1 MAGILSIVI
10 WIVVIVGI
18 VKSFSGS
25 DTKKTQSTQNS
36 TQKTVQQI
44 RNGAQKIMSE
54 ISAYANDM
62 EQGTNTG
69 NRTSYNQPQNSAYN
83 TRTNQSQN
91 NTYNMRANQSQT
103 AYNAKQNAYAQPTQ
117 QKRQMTADERARLDA
132 YRQQKAFAQPAAK
145 PTNIVERAKQ
155 NVNKYAEDT
164 TLEQLEKEH
173 KHSERESK
181 AEAAYVAK
189 EREEHRKLHT
199 EPIPPVEEE
208 SLLGSVQDLMIKGY
222 DGNLSF
228 ERDFVGE
235 AMDLLNSFTVQ

>member
-25 DTKKTQSTQNS
+25 DAKKTQSTQNS

-69 NRTSYNQPQNSAYN
+69 NRTSYNQPQN
-83 TRTNQSQN
+83 

-103 AYNAKQNAYAQPTQ
+103 AYNAKQNAYAQPKQ
-117 QKRQMTADERARLDA
+117 QKRQMTVAERAKLDA
-132 YRQQKAFAQPAAK
+132 YRQQKVAAK
-145 PTNIVERAKQ
+145 SAQPTNIVDRAKQ
-155 NVNKYAEDT
+155 NANKYTEDT

-235 AMDLLNSFTVQ
+235 AMDLLNSFTVR

>member
-1 MAGILSIVI
+1 MVSVLSVLI

-18 VKSFSGS
+18 VKGFSGNDS
-25 DTKKTQSTQNS
+25 KKTQPTQNS
-36 TQKTVQQI
+36 TQKTVQQFKS
-44 RNGAQKIMSE
+44 GAQKIISE
-54 ISAYANDM
+54 ISAYADAA
-62 EQGTNTG
+62 EQGTRTG
-69 NRTSYNQPQNSAYN
+69 NKTSYNQTQRS
-83 TRTNQSQN
+83 
-91 NTYNMRANQSQT
+91 
-103 AYNAKQNAYAQPTQ
+103 YNAQQNAYAQPKQ
-117 QKRQMTADERARLDA
+117 PKRQMTAAERAKLDA
-132 YRQQKAFAQPAAK
+132 YRQQKAAAK
-145 PTNIVERAKQ
+145 SAQPTNIVDRAKQ
-155 NVNKYAEDT
+155 NANKYAEDT

>member
-1 MAGILSIVI
+1 MVSVLSILI
-10 WIVVIVGI
+10 WIVGIVGI
-18 VKSFSGS
+18 VKGFSGNDS
-25 DTKKTQSTQNS
+25 KKTQTTQNS
-36 TQKTVQQI
+36 TQKTVQQFKS
-44 RNGAQKIMSE
+44 GAQKIISE
-54 ISAYANDM
+54 ISAYADAA
-62 EQGTNTG
+62 EQGTSTG
-69 NRTSYNQPQNSAYN
+69 NKTSYNQTQRS
-83 TRTNQSQN
+83 
-91 NTYNMRANQSQT
+91 
-103 AYNAKQNAYAQPTQ
+103 YNAQQNAYAQPKQ
-117 QKRQMTADERARLDA
+117 PKRQMTAAERAKLDA
-132 YRQQKAFAQPAAK
+132 YRQQKAAAK
-145 PTNIVERAKQ
+145 SAQPTNIVDRAKQ
-155 NVNKYAEDT
+155 NTNKYAEDT

>member
-1 MAGILSIVI
+1 MVSVLSILI

-18 VKSFSGS
+18 VKGFSGN
-25 DTKKTQSTQNS
+25 DIKKTQPTQNS
-36 TQKTVQQI
+36 TQKTVQQFKS
-44 RNGAQKIMSE
+44 GAQKIISE
-54 ISAYANDM
+54 ISAYADAA
-62 EQGTNTG
+62 EQGTSTG
-69 NRTSYNQPQNSAYN
+69 NKTSYNQTQRS
-83 TRTNQSQN
+83 
-91 NTYNMRANQSQT
+91 
-103 AYNAKQNAYAQPTQ
+103 YNAQQNAYAQPKQ
-117 QKRQMTADERARLDA
+117 PKRQMTAAERAKLDA
-132 YRQQKAFAQPAAK
+132 YRQQKAAAK
-145 PTNIVERAKQ
+145 SAQPTNIVDRAKQ
-155 NVNKYAEDT
+155 NTNKYAEDT

>member
-1 MAGILSIVI
+1 MVSVLSILI

-18 VKSFSGS
+18 VKGFSGNDS
-25 DTKKTQSTQNS
+25 KKTQPTQNS
-36 TQKTVQQI
+36 AQKTVQQFKS
-44 RNGAQKIMSE
+44 GAQKIISE
-54 ISAYANDM
+54 ISAYADAA
-62 EQGTNTG
+62 EQGTSTG
-69 NRTSYNQPQNSAYN
+69 NKTSYNQTQRS
-83 TRTNQSQN
+83 
-91 NTYNMRANQSQT
+91 
-103 AYNAKQNAYAQPTQ
+103 YNAQQNAYAQPKQ
-117 QKRQMTADERARLDA
+117 QKRQMTAAERAKLDA
-132 YRQQKAFAQPAAK
+132 YRQQKAATKSAQ
-145 PTNIVERAKQ
+145 PTNIVDRAKQ
-155 NVNKYAEDT
+155 NANKYAEDT

>member
-1 MAGILSIVI
+1 MVSVLSILI

-18 VKSFSGS
+18 VKGFSGNDS
-25 DTKKTQSTQNS
+25 KKTQPTQNS
-36 TQKTVQQI
+36 TQKTVQQFKS
-44 RNGAQKIMSE
+44 GAQKIISE
-54 ISAYANDM
+54 ISAYADAA
-62 EQGTNTG
+62 EQGTSAG
-69 NRTSYNQPQNSAYN
+69 NKTSYNQTQRS
-83 TRTNQSQN
+83 
-91 NTYNMRANQSQT
+91 
-103 AYNAKQNAYAQPTQ
+103 YNAQQNAYAQPKQ
-117 QKRQMTADERARLDA
+117 PKRQMTAAERAKLDA
-132 YRQQKAFAQPAAK
+132 YRQQKAAAK
-145 PTNIVERAKQ
+145 SAQPTNIVDRAKQ
-155 NVNKYAEDT
+155 NTNKYAEDT

>member
-1 MAGILSIVI
+1 MVSVLSILI

-18 VKSFSGS
+18 VKGFSGNDS
-25 DTKKTQSTQNS
+25 KKTQPTQNS
-36 TQKTVQQI
+36 AQKTVQQFKS
-44 RNGAQKIMSE
+44 GAQKIISE
-54 ISAYANDM
+54 ISAYADAA
-62 EQGTNTG
+62 EQGTSTG
-69 NRTSYNQPQNSAYN
+69 NKTSYNQTQRS
-83 TRTNQSQN
+83 
-91 NTYNMRANQSQT
+91 
-103 AYNAKQNAYAQPTQ
+103 YNAQQNAYAQPKQ
-117 QKRQMTADERARLDA
+117 PKRQMTAAERAKLDA
-132 YRQQKAFAQPAAK
+132 YRQQKATAKSAQ
-145 PTNIVERAKQ
+145 PTNIVDRAKQ
-155 NVNKYAEDT
+155 NANKYAEDT

>member
-25 DTKKTQSTQNS
+25 DAKKTQSTQNS

-69 NRTSYNQPQNSAYN
+69 NRTSYNQPQNSTYN
-83 TRTNQSQN
+83 ARVNQPQN

-117 QKRQMTADERARLDA
+117 QKRQMTADERAKLDA
-132 YRQQKAFAQPAAK
+132 YRQQKAFAQPVAK

-199 EPIPPVEEE
+199 EPIPLVEEE

>member
-25 DTKKTQSTQNS
+25 DAKKTQSTQNS

-69 NRTSYNQPQNSAYN
+69 NRTSYNQPQNS
-83 TRTNQSQN
+83 
-91 NTYNMRANQSQT
+91 TYNARVNQPQT
-103 AYNAKQNAYAQPTQ
+103 SYNAKQNAYAQPTQ
-117 QKRQMTADERARLDA
+117 QKRQMTADERAKLDA
-132 YRQQKAFAQPAAK
+132 YRQQKAFVQPAPK

>member
-1 MAGILSIVI
+1 MVSVLSILI

-18 VKSFSGS
+18 VKGFSGNDS
-25 DTKKTQSTQNS
+25 KKTQPTQNS
-36 TQKTVQQI
+36 TQKTVQQFKS
-44 RNGAQKIMSE
+44 GAQKIISE
-54 ISAYANDM
+54 ISAYADAS
-62 EQGTNTG
+62 EQGTSTG
-69 NRTSYNQPQNSAYN
+69 NKTSYNQTQRSYN
-83 TRTNQSQN
+83 GQ
-91 NTYNMRANQSQT
+91 
-103 AYNAKQNAYAQPTQ
+103 QNAYAQPKQ
-117 QKRQMTADERARLDA
+117 QKRQMTAAERAKLDA
-132 YRQQKAFAQPAAK
+132 YRQQKAAAK
-145 PTNIVERAKQ
+145 SAQPTNIVDRAKQ
-155 NVNKYAEDT
+155 NANKYAEDT

>member
-1 MAGILSIVI
+1 MVSVLSILI

-18 VKSFSGS
+18 VKGFSGNDS
-25 DTKKTQSTQNS
+25 KKTQPTQNS
-36 TQKTVQQI
+36 TQKTVQQFKS
-44 RNGAQKIMSE
+44 GAQKIISE
-54 ISAYANDM
+54 ISAYADAA
-62 EQGTNTG
+62 EQGTRTG
-69 NRTSYNQPQNSAYN
+69 NKTSYNQ
-83 TRTNQSQN
+83 SQ
-91 NTYNMRANQSQT
+91 RS
-103 AYNAKQNAYAQPTQ
+103 YNAQQNAYAQPKQ
-117 QKRQMTADERARLDA
+117 QKRQMTAAERAKLDA
-132 YRQQKAFAQPAAK
+132 YRQQKAAAK
-145 PTNIVERAKQ
+145 SAQPTNIVDRAKQ
-155 NVNKYAEDT
+155 NADKYAEDT

-199 EPIPPVEEE
+199 EQIPPVEEE

>member
-1 MAGILSIVI
+1 MVSVLSILI

-18 VKSFSGS
+18 VKGFSGNDS
-25 DTKKTQSTQNS
+25 KKTQPTQNS
-36 TQKTVQQI
+36 TQKTVQQFKS
-44 RNGAQKIMSE
+44 GAQKIISE
-54 ISAYANDM
+54 IGAYADAA
-62 EQGTNTG
+62 EQGTSTG
-69 NRTSYNQPQNSAYN
+69 NKTSYNQTQRS
-83 TRTNQSQN
+83 
-91 NTYNMRANQSQT
+91 
-103 AYNAKQNAYAQPTQ
+103 YNAQQNAYAQPKQ
-117 QKRQMTADERARLDA
+117 PKRQMTAAERAKLDA
-132 YRQQKAFAQPAAK
+132 YRQQKAAAK
-145 PTNIVERAKQ
+145 SAQPTNIVDRAKQ
-155 NVNKYAEDT
+155 NTNKYAEDT

>member
-1 MAGILSIVI
+1 MVSVLSILI

-18 VKSFSGS
+18 VKGFSGNDS
-25 DTKKTQSTQNS
+25 KKTQPTQNS
-36 TQKTVQQI
+36 TQKTVQQFKS
-44 RNGAQKIMSE
+44 GAQKIISE
-54 ISAYANDM
+54 ISAYADAA
-62 EQGTNTG
+62 EQGTSTG
-69 NRTSYNQPQNSAYN
+69 NKTSYNQTQRS
-83 TRTNQSQN
+83 
-91 NTYNMRANQSQT
+91 
-103 AYNAKQNAYAQPTQ
+103 YNAQQNAYAQPKQ
-117 QKRQMTADERARLDA
+117 PKRQMTAAERAKLDA
-132 YRQQKAFAQPAAK
+132 YRQQKAAAK
-145 PTNIVERAKQ
+145 SAQPTNIVDRAKQ
-155 NVNKYAEDT
+155 NTNKYAEDT

-181 AEAAYVAK
+181 AEAAYVEK

>member
-1 MAGILSIVI
+1 MVSVLSILI

-18 VKSFSGS
+18 VKGFSGNDS
-25 DTKKTQSTQNS
+25 KKTQPTQNS

-44 RNGAQKIMSE
+44 RNGAQKIISE
-54 ISAYANDM
+54 ISAYADAA
-62 EQGTNTG
+62 EQGTSTG
-69 NRTSYNQPQNSAYN
+69 NKTSYNQTQRS
-83 TRTNQSQN
+83 
-91 NTYNMRANQSQT
+91 
-103 AYNAKQNAYAQPTQ
+103 YNAQQNAYAQPKQ
-117 QKRQMTADERARLDA
+117 QKRQMTVAERAKLDA
-132 YRQQKAFAQPAAK
+132 YRQQKAAAK
-145 PTNIVERAKQ
+145 SAQPTNIVDRAKQ
-155 NVNKYAEDT
+155 NANKYTEDT

>member
-1 MAGILSIVI
+1 MVSVLSILI

-18 VKSFSGS
+18 VKGFSGNDS
-25 DTKKTQSTQNS
+25 KKTQPTQNS
-36 TQKTVQQI
+36 TQKTVQQFKS
-44 RNGAQKIMSE
+44 GAQKIISE
-54 ISAYANDM
+54 ISAYADAA
-62 EQGTNTG
+62 EQGTRTG
-69 NRTSYNQPQNSAYN
+69 NKTSYNQTQRS
-83 TRTNQSQN
+83 
-91 NTYNMRANQSQT
+91 
-103 AYNAKQNAYAQPTQ
+103 YNAQQNAYAQPKQ
-117 QKRQMTADERARLDA
+117 PKRQMTAAERAKLVA
-132 YRQQKAFAQPAAK
+132 YRQQKAAAK
-145 PTNIVERAKQ
+145 SAQPTNIVDRAKQ
-155 NVNKYAEDT
+155 NANKYAEDT

>member
-1 MAGILSIVI
+1 MVSVLSILI

-18 VKSFSGS
+18 VKGFSGNDS
-25 DTKKTQSTQNS
+25 KKTQPTQNS
-36 TQKTVQQI
+36 TQKTVQQFKS
-44 RNGAQKIMSE
+44 GAQKIISE
-54 ISAYANDM
+54 ISAYADAA
-62 EQGTNTG
+62 EQGTSTG
-69 NRTSYNQPQNSAYN
+69 NKTSYNQTQRS
-83 TRTNQSQN
+83 
-91 NTYNMRANQSQT
+91 
-103 AYNAKQNAYAQPTQ
+103 YNAQQNAYAQPKQ
-117 QKRQMTADERARLDA
+117 QKRQMTVAERAKLDA
-132 YRQQKAFAQPAAK
+132 YRQQKAAAK
-145 PTNIVERAKQ
+145 SAQPTNIVDRAKQ
-155 NVNKYAEDT
+155 NANKYTEDT

>member
-1 MAGILSIVI
+1 MVSVLSILI

-18 VKSFSGS
+18 VKGFSGNDS
-25 DTKKTQSTQNS
+25 KKTQPTQNS
-36 TQKTVQQI
+36 AQKTVQQFKS
-44 RNGAQKIMSE
+44 GAQKIISE
-54 ISAYANDM
+54 ISAYADAA
-62 EQGTNTG
+62 EQGTSTG
-69 NRTSYNQPQNSAYN
+69 NKTSYNQTQRS
-83 TRTNQSQN
+83 
-91 NTYNMRANQSQT
+91 
-103 AYNAKQNAYAQPTQ
+103 YNAQQNAYAQPKQ
-117 QKRQMTADERARLDA
+117 PKRQMTAAERAKLDA
-132 YRQQKAFAQPAAK
+132 YRQQKAAAK
-145 PTNIVERAKQ
+145 SAQPTNIVDRAKQ
-155 NVNKYAEDT
+155 NANKYAEDT

>member
-1 MAGILSIVI
+1 MVSVLSILI

-18 VKSFSGS
+18 VKGFSGNDS
-25 DTKKTQSTQNS
+25 KKTQPTQNS
-36 TQKTVQQI
+36 TQKTVQQFKS
-44 RNGAQKIMSE
+44 GAQKIISE
-54 ISAYANDM
+54 ISAYADAA
-62 EQGTNTG
+62 EQGTSTG
-69 NRTSYNQPQNSAYN
+69 YKTSYD
-83 TRTNQSQN
+83 
-91 NTYNMRANQSQT
+91 QT
-103 AYNAKQNAYAQPTQ
+103 QRSYNAQQNAYAQPKLP
-117 QKRQMTADERARLDA
+117 KRQMTAAERAKLDA
-132 YRQQKAFAQPAAK
+132 YRQQKAAAK
-145 PTNIVERAKQ
+145 SAQPTNIVDRAKQ
-155 NVNKYAEDT
+155 NTNKYAEDT

-235 AMDLLNSFTVQ
+235 AMHLLNSFTVQ

>member
-1 MAGILSIVI
+1 MVSVLAILI

-18 VKSFSGS
+18 VKGFSGNDS
-25 DTKKTQSTQNS
+25 KKTQPTQNS
-36 TQKTVQQI
+36 TQKTVQQFKS
-44 RNGAQKIMSE
+44 GAQKIISE
-54 ISAYANDM
+54 ISAYADAA
-62 EQGTNTG
+62 EQGTSTG
-69 NRTSYNQPQNSAYN
+69 NKTSYNQTQRS
-83 TRTNQSQN
+83 
-91 NTYNMRANQSQT
+91 
-103 AYNAKQNAYAQPTQ
+103 YNAQQNAYAQPKLP
-117 QKRQMTADERARLDA
+117 KRQMTAAERAKLDA
-132 YRQQKAFAQPAAK
+132 YRQQKAAAK
-145 PTNIVERAKQ
+145 SAQPTNIVDRAKQ
-155 NVNKYAEDT
+155 NTNKYAEDT

>member
-1 MAGILSIVI
+1 MVSVLSILI

-18 VKSFSGS
+18 VKGFSGNDS
-25 DTKKTQSTQNS
+25 KKTQPTQNS
-36 TQKTVQQI
+36 TQKTVQQFKS
-44 RNGAQKIMSE
+44 GAQKIISE
-54 ISAYANDM
+54 ISAYADAA
-62 EQGTNTG
+62 EQGTRTG
-69 NRTSYNQPQNSAYN
+69 NKTSYNQTQRS
-83 TRTNQSQN
+83 
-91 NTYNMRANQSQT
+91 
-103 AYNAKQNAYAQPTQ
+103 YNAQQNAYAQPKQ
-117 QKRQMTADERARLDA
+117 PKRQMTAAERAKLDA
-132 YRQQKAFAQPAAK
+132 YRQQKAAAK
-145 PTNIVERAKQ
+145 SAQPTNIVDRAKQ
-155 NVNKYAEDT
+155 NANKYAEDT

>member
-1 MAGILSIVI
+1 MVSVLSILI

-18 VKSFSGS
+18 VKGFSGNDS
-25 DTKKTQSTQNS
+25 KKTQPTQNS
-36 TQKTVQQI
+36 TQKTVQQFKS
-44 RNGAQKIMSE
+44 GAQKIISE
-54 ISAYANDM
+54 ISAYADAA
-62 EQGTNTG
+62 EQGTSTG
-69 NRTSYNQPQNSAYN
+69 NKTSYNQTQRSYN
-83 TRTNQSQN
+83 GQ
-91 NTYNMRANQSQT
+91 
-103 AYNAKQNAYAQPTQ
+103 QNAYAQPKQ
-117 QKRQMTADERARLDA
+117 PKRQMTAAERAKLDA
-132 YRQQKAFAQPAAK
+132 YRQQKAAAK
-145 PTNIVERAKQ
+145 SAQPTNIVDRAKQ
-155 NVNKYAEDT
+155 NANKYAEDT

>member
-1 MAGILSIVI
+1 MVSVLSILI

-18 VKSFSGS
+18 VKGFSGNDS
-25 DTKKTQSTQNS
+25 KKTQPTQNS
-36 TQKTVQQI
+36 TQKTVQQFKS
-44 RNGAQKIMSE
+44 GAQKIISE
-54 ISAYANDM
+54 ISAYADAAG
-62 EQGTNTG
+62 QGTRTG
-69 NRTSYNQPQNSAYN
+69 NKTSYNQTQRS
-83 TRTNQSQN
+83 
-91 NTYNMRANQSQT
+91 
-103 AYNAKQNAYAQPTQ
+103 YNAQQNAYAQPKQ
-117 QKRQMTADERARLDA
+117 PKRQMTAAERAKLDA
-132 YRQQKAFAQPAAK
+132 YRQQKAAAK
-145 PTNIVERAKQ
+145 SAQPTNIVDRAKQ
-155 NVNKYAEDT
+155 NANKYAEDT

>member
-1 MAGILSIVI
+1 MVSVLSILI

-18 VKSFSGS
+18 VKGFSGNDS
-25 DTKKTQSTQNS
+25 KKTQPTQNS
-36 TQKTVQQI
+36 TQKTVQQFKS
-44 RNGAQKIMSE
+44 GAQKIISE
-54 ISAYANDM
+54 ISAYADAA
-62 EQGTNTG
+62 EQGTSTG
-69 NRTSYNQPQNSAYN
+69 NKTSYNQTQRS
-83 TRTNQSQN
+83 
-91 NTYNMRANQSQT
+91 
-103 AYNAKQNAYAQPTQ
+103 YNAQQNAYAQPKQ
-117 QKRQMTADERARLDA
+117 QKRQMTAAERAKLDA
-132 YRQQKAFAQPAAK
+132 YRQQKAAAK
-145 PTNIVERAKQ
+145 SAQPTNIVDRAKQ
-155 NVNKYAEDT
+155 NANKYTEDT

-189 EREEHRKLHT
+189 EREKHRKLHT

>member
-1 MAGILSIVI
+1 MVSVLSILI

-18 VKSFSGS
+18 VKGFSGNDS
-25 DTKKTQSTQNS
+25 KKTQPTQNS
-36 TQKTVQQI
+36 TQKTVQQFKS
-44 RNGAQKIMSE
+44 GAQKIISE
-54 ISAYANDM
+54 ISAYADAA
-62 EQGTNTG
+62 EQGTSTG
-69 NRTSYNQPQNSAYN
+69 NKTSYNQTQRS
-83 TRTNQSQN
+83 
-91 NTYNMRANQSQT
+91 
-103 AYNAKQNAYAQPTQ
+103 YNAQQNAYARPKQP
-117 QKRQMTADERARLDA
+117 KRQMTAAERAKLDA
-132 YRQQKAFAQPAAK
+132 YRQQKAAAK
-145 PTNIVERAKQ
+145 SAQPTNIVDRAKQ
-155 NVNKYAEDT
+155 NTNKYAEDT

>member
-1 MAGILSIVI
+1 MPMQPSRVQVQA
-10 WIVVIVGI
+10 
-18 VKSFSGS
+18 
-25 DTKKTQSTQNS
+25 TKLPI
-36 TQKTVQQI
+36 I
-44 RNGAQKIMSE
+44 RHR
-54 ISAYANDM
+54 DH
-62 EQGTNTG
+62 T
-69 NRTSYNQPQNSAYN
+69 
-83 TRTNQSQN
+83 TRSR
-91 NTYNMRANQSQT
+91 MRMP
-103 AYNAKQNAYAQPTQ
+103 K
-117 QKRQMTADERARLDA
+117 LDA
-132 YRQQKAFAQPAAK
+132 YRQQKAAAK
-145 PTNIVERAKQ
+145 SAQPTNIVDRAKQ
-155 NVNKYAEDT
+155 NANKYAEDT

-189 EREEHRKLHT
+189 EREKHRKLHT

>member
-1 MAGILSIVI
+1 MVSVLSILI

-18 VKSFSGS
+18 VKGFSGNDS
-25 DTKKTQSTQNS
+25 KKTQPTQNS
-36 TQKTVQQI
+36 TQKTVQQFKS
-44 RNGAQKIMSE
+44 GAQKIISE
-54 ISAYANDM
+54 ISAYADAA
-62 EQGTNTG
+62 EQGTSTG
-69 NRTSYNQPQNSAYN
+69 NKTSYNQTQRS
-83 TRTNQSQN
+83 
-91 NTYNMRANQSQT
+91 
-103 AYNAKQNAYAQPTQ
+103 YNAQQNAYAQPKQ
-117 QKRQMTADERARLDA
+117 QKRQMTAAERAKLDA
-132 YRQQKAFAQPAAK
+132 YRQQKAAAKSAQPN
-145 PTNIVERAKQ
+145 NIVDRAKQ
-155 NVNKYAEDT
+155 NANKYAEDT
-164 TLEQLEKEH
+164 TIEQLEKEH

-222 DGNLSF
+222 DGNMSF

>member
-1 MAGILSIVI
+1 MVSVLSILI
-10 WIVVIVGI
+10 WSVVIVGI
-18 VKSFSGS
+18 VKGFSGNDS
-25 DTKKTQSTQNS
+25 KKTQPTQNS
-36 TQKTVQQI
+36 TQKTVQQFKS
-44 RNGAQKIMSE
+44 GAQKIISE
-54 ISAYANDM
+54 ISAYADAA
-62 EQGTNTG
+62 EQGTSTG
-69 NRTSYNQPQNSAYN
+69 NKTSYNQTQRS
-83 TRTNQSQN
+83 
-91 NTYNMRANQSQT
+91 
-103 AYNAKQNAYAQPTQ
+103 YNAQQNAYAQPKQ
-117 QKRQMTADERARLDA
+117 QKRQMTAAERAKLDA
-132 YRQQKAFAQPAAK
+132 YRQQKAAAK
-145 PTNIVERAKQ
+145 SAQPTNIVDRAKQ
-155 NVNKYAEDT
+155 NANKYAEDT

>member
-69 NRTSYNQPQNSAYN
+69 NRTSYNQPQNSTYN
-83 TRTNQSQN
+83 ARVNQPQNNTSNMRTNQSQ
-91 NTYNMRANQSQT
+91 AV
-103 AYNAKQNAYAQPTQ
+103 YNAQQTP
-117 QKRQMTADERARLDA
+117 QKRQMTAAERAKLDA
-132 YRQQKAFAQPAAK
+132 YRQQKATAKSAQ

-155 NVNKYAEDT
+155 NANKYAEDT

>member
-1 MAGILSIVI
+1 MVSVLSILI

-18 VKSFSGS
+18 VKGFSGNDS
-25 DTKKTQSTQNS
+25 KKTQPTQNS
-36 TQKTVQQI
+36 TQKTVQQFKS
-44 RNGAQKIMSE
+44 GAQKIISE
-54 ISAYANDM
+54 ISAYADAA
-62 EQGTNTG
+62 EQGTRTG
-69 NRTSYNQPQNSAYN
+69 NKTSYNQTQRS
-83 TRTNQSQN
+83 
-91 NTYNMRANQSQT
+91 
-103 AYNAKQNAYAQPTQ
+103 YNAQQNAYAQPKQ
-117 QKRQMTADERARLDA
+117 PKRQMTAAERAKLDA
-132 YRQQKAFAQPAAK
+132 YRQQKAAAK
-145 PTNIVERAKQ
+145 SAQPTNIVDRAKQ
-155 NVNKYAEDT
+155 NVNKYTEDT

>member
-1 MAGILSIVI
+1 MVSVLSILI

-18 VKSFSGS
+18 VKGFSGNDS
-25 DTKKTQSTQNS
+25 KKTQPTQNS
-36 TQKTVQQI
+36 TQKTVQQFKS
-44 RNGAQKIMSE
+44 GAQKIISE
-54 ISAYANDM
+54 ISAYADAA
-62 EQGTNTG
+62 EQGTSTG
-69 NRTSYNQPQNSAYN
+69 NKTSYNQ
-83 TRTNQSQN
+83 SQ
-91 NTYNMRANQSQT
+91 RS
-103 AYNAKQNAYAQPTQ
+103 YNAQQNAYAQPKQ
-117 QKRQMTADERARLDA
+117 QKRQMTAAERAKLDA
-132 YRQQKAFAQPAAK
+132 YRQQKAAEKSAQPA
-145 PTNIVERAKQ
+145 NIVDRAKQ
-155 NVNKYAEDT
+155 NANKYAEDT

>member
-18 VKSFSGS
+18 VKSFSGNDS
-25 DTKKTQSTQNS
+25 KKTQSTQNS
-36 TQKTVQQI
+36 TQKTVQQNSTYNT
-44 RNGAQKIMSE
+44 R
-54 ISAYANDM
+54 AN
-62 EQGTNTG
+62 QQQ
-69 NRTSYNQPQNSAYN
+69 TSYNAQ
-83 TRTNQSQN
+83 
-91 NTYNMRANQSQT
+91 
-103 AYNAKQNAYAQPTQ
+103 QNAYARPTQ
-117 QKRQMTADERARLDA
+117 QKCQMTAADRAKLDA
-132 YRQQKAFAQPAAK
+132 YRQQKAAAQPAAK

-155 NVNKYAEDT
+155 NANKYEEDT

-181 AEAAYVAK
+181 AEAAYVTK

-208 SLLGSVQDLMIKGY
+208 SLLGNVQDLMIKGY

>member
-1 MAGILSIVI
+1 MVSVLSILI

-18 VKSFSGS
+18 VKGFSGNDS
-25 DTKKTQSTQNS
+25 KKTQPTQNS
-36 TQKTVQQI
+36 TQKTVQQFKS
-44 RNGAQKIMSE
+44 GAQKIMSE

-69 NRTSYNQPQNSAYN
+69 NRTSYNQPQNSTYN
-83 TRTNQSQN
+83 ARVNQPQN

-117 QKRQMTADERARLDA
+117 QKRQMTADERAKLDA

-199 EPIPPVEEE
+199 EPIPLVEEE

-235 AMDLLNSFTVQ
+235 AMDLLNSFTVR

>member
-1 MAGILSIVI
+1 MVSVLSILI

-18 VKSFSGS
+18 VKGFSGNDS
-25 DTKKTQSTQNS
+25 KKTQPTQNS
-36 TQKTVQQI
+36 TQKTVQQFKS
-44 RNGAQKIMSE
+44 GAQKIISE
-54 ISAYANDM
+54 ISAYADAA
-62 EQGTNTG
+62 EQGTSTG
-69 NRTSYNQPQNSAYN
+69 NKTSYNQTQ
-83 TRTNQSQN
+83 RL
-91 NTYNMRANQSQT
+91 
-103 AYNAKQNAYAQPTQ
+103 YNAQQNAYAQPKQ
-117 QKRQMTADERARLDA
+117 PKRQMTAAERAKLDV
-132 YRQQKAFAQPAAK
+132 YRQQKAAAK
-145 PTNIVERAKQ
+145 SAQPTNIVDRAKQ
-155 NVNKYAEDT
+155 NTNKYAEDT

>member
-18 VKSFSGS
+18 VKSFSGNDS
-25 DTKKTQSTQNS
+25 KKTQSTQNS
-36 TQKTVQQI
+36 TQKTVQQNSTYNT
-44 RNGAQKIMSE
+44 R
-54 ISAYANDM
+54 AN
-62 EQGTNTG
+62 Q
-69 NRTSYNQPQNSAYN
+69 RQTSYNAQ
-83 TRTNQSQN
+83 
-91 NTYNMRANQSQT
+91 
-103 AYNAKQNAYAQPTQ
+103 QNAYARPTQ
-117 QKRQMTADERARLDA
+117 QKRQMTAADRAKLDA
-132 YRQQKAFAQPAAK
+132 YRQQKATAQPVAK

-155 NVNKYAEDT
+155 NANKYEEDT

-208 SLLGSVQDLMIKGY
+208 SLLGNVQDLMIKGY

>member
-69 NRTSYNQPQNSAYN
+69 NRTSYNQPQNS
-83 TRTNQSQN
+83 
-91 NTYNMRANQSQT
+91 TYNARVNQPQT
-103 AYNAKQNAYAQPTQ
+103 SYNAKQNAYAQPTQ
-117 QKRQMTADERARLDA
+117 QKRQMTADERAKLDA
-132 YRQQKAFAQPAAK
+132 YRQQKAFAQPAPK

>member
-1 MAGILSIVI
+1 MVSVLSILI

-18 VKSFSGS
+18 VKGFSGNDS
-25 DTKKTQSTQNS
+25 KKTQPTQNS
-36 TQKTVQQI
+36 TQKTVQQFKS
-44 RNGAQKIMSE
+44 GAQKIISE
-54 ISAYANDM
+54 ISAYADAA
-62 EQGTNTG
+62 EQGTSTG
-69 NRTSYNQPQNSAYN
+69 NKTSYNQTQ
-83 TRTNQSQN
+83 RL
-91 NTYNMRANQSQT
+91 
-103 AYNAKQNAYAQPTQ
+103 YNAQQNAYAQPKQ
-117 QKRQMTADERARLDA
+117 PKRQMTAAERAKLDA
-132 YRQQKAFAQPAAK
+132 YRQQKAAAK
-145 PTNIVERAKQ
+145 SAQPTNIVDRAKQ
-155 NVNKYAEDT
+155 NTNKYAEDT
-164 TLEQLEKEH
+164 ILEQLEKEH

>member
-1 MAGILSIVI
+1 MVSVLSILI

-18 VKSFSGS
+18 VKGFSGNDS
-25 DTKKTQSTQNS
+25 KKTQPTQNS
-36 TQKTVQQI
+36 SQKTVQQFKS
-44 RNGAQKIMSE
+44 GAQKIISE
-54 ISAYANDM
+54 ISAYADAA
-62 EQGTNTG
+62 EQGTRTG
-69 NRTSYNQPQNSAYN
+69 NKTSYNQTQRS
-83 TRTNQSQN
+83 
-91 NTYNMRANQSQT
+91 
-103 AYNAKQNAYAQPTQ
+103 YNAQQNAYAQPKQ
-117 QKRQMTADERARLDA
+117 PKRQMTAAERAKLDA
-132 YRQQKAFAQPAAK
+132 YRQQKAAAK
-145 PTNIVERAKQ
+145 SAQPTNIVDRAKQ
-155 NVNKYAEDT
+155 NANKYAEDT

>member
-25 DTKKTQSTQNS
+25 DAKKTQSTQNS

-69 NRTSYNQPQNSAYN
+69 NITSYNQPQNSTYN
-83 TRTNQSQN
+83 ARVNQPQN

-117 QKRQMTADERARLDA
+117 QKRQMTADERAKLDA
-132 YRQQKAFAQPAAK
+132 YRQQKAFAQPVAK

-199 EPIPPVEEE
+199 EPIPLVEEE

-235 AMDLLNSFTVQ
+235 AMDLLNSFTVR

>member
-1 MAGILSIVI
+1 
-10 WIVVIVGI
+10 
-18 VKSFSGS
+18 
-25 DTKKTQSTQNS
+25 
-36 TQKTVQQI
+36 
-44 RNGAQKIMSE
+44 
-54 ISAYANDM
+54 
-62 EQGTNTG
+62 
-69 NRTSYNQPQNSAYN
+69 
-83 TRTNQSQN
+83 
-91 NTYNMRANQSQT
+91 
-103 AYNAKQNAYAQPTQ
+103 
-117 QKRQMTADERARLDA
+117 MTAAERAKLDA
-132 YRQQKAFAQPAAK
+132 YRQQKAAAK
-145 PTNIVERAKQ
+145 SAQPTNIVDRAKQ
-155 NVNKYAEDT
+155 NTNKYAEDT

-199 EPIPPVEEE
+199 ESIPPVEEE